1 MVSTTVRKGPKVG
14 GGGTNGDRVAI
25 GGVSSESSV
34 IMGNTNSPP
43 RTERK
48 GGETEGETVLVT
60 LVGASFR

>member
-1 MVSTTVRKGPKVG
+1 M
-14 GGGTNGDRVAI
+14 NGDRVAI

-48 GGETEGETVLVT
+48 GGEKEGGKSRLVT
-60 LVGASFR
+60 IAGAPHLRHKTI